1 MDKFK
6 NSKTSNYDLSDLEI
20 SIGLDDEYDD
30 ETDDET
36 DDEYD
41 DEYDVEYDEEEDERD
56 VGIPNNIHTVNA
68 IQNLLGM

>member
-30 ETDDET
+30 ETDDE
-36 DDEYD
+36 YD
-41 DEYDVEYDEEEDERD
+41 DEYDEEDDERD

-68 IQNLLGM
+68 IKNLLGM